1 MQQSSE
7 KGWNFGILYVKS
19 RKNLEK
25 SVHLDEFL
33 TTFISKRA
41 LRGDFYI
48 GKNRYYVFPNNRACS
63 INFFAFLPRMFDL
76 IRNSRLLIFED
87 QPTIKSNKKTKK
99 KLIKVG
105 DEFRPKSPLWPG
117 SSTYLMT
124 LFVVVVAIFL
134 KKSSSADAND
144 ATNWLIQNSPRMFNY

>member
-1 MQQSSE
+1 MINLAFHRE
-7 KGWNFGILYVKS
+7 WNIKIYTKVLNF
-19 RKNLEK
+19 RKKQIIITDAYFINKIYNLK
-25 SVHLDEFL
+25 MFRI
-33 TTFISKRA
+33 TK
-41 LRGDFYI
+41 
-48 GKNRYYVFPNNRACS
+48 YYVFPNNRACS

-87 QPTIKSNKKTKK
+87 RPTIKSTKK

-144 ATNWLIQNSPRMFNY
+144 ATIQNSPRMFNY